1 MTQSSGT
8 SAEETV
14 KFRVTRRP
22 RLEQQRN
29 TAATPGSHAN
39 PAPAGPG
46 VALSY
51 AKPEA
56 NWFRDALRWDE
67 SPVDLSFLNA
77 GDRPAGRHGFIKVA
91 GDKLVFEDGTPA
103 RFWGTN
109 LAGPVLFSTPHENV
123 PRQARRIAQLGYN
136 LVRIH
141 QQDANWVRPN
151 IFGNDAKDTRHLDPR
166 SLAALDY
173 WIKCLED
180 EGIYIWL
187 DMHYLREIKPAD
199 GVTVGRDE
207 ISRAK
212 GIMWGFN
219 YVNPQLISLMQ
230 EFQHQY
236 LSHVNMH
243 TRVAYKD
250 DPAIVGVLIT
260 NENDLSFHFGLQF
273 LTDKKNPVHQRL
285 FEREMG
291 AFAETTGLAP
301 NQIWR
306 SWEPGPSKY
315 WLCELEHRF
324 NRTMIDQLRSDGVK
338 VPIATTN
345 LWGQNTLFS
354 LPPLTDG
361 DVIDVHTYG
370 TAEALS
376 TDPHRSANFLTWAAS
391 ARVHGKPLVMSE
403 WNVPFPEVDRFT
415 APLYVASIAALQG
428 WNAPLI
434 YNYSQ
439 VALQAPGP
447 EEEKTSHRQVVN
459 LLRSGV

>member
-1 MTQSSGT
+1 MRTGSAPISS
-8 SAEETV
+8 
-14 KFRVTRRP
+14 
-22 RLEQQRN
+22 
-29 TAATPGSHAN
+29 AT
-39 PAPAGPG
+39 
-46 VALSY
+46 
-51 AKPEA
+51 
-56 NWFRDALRWDE
+56 
-67 SPVDLSFLNA
+67 
-77 GDRPAGRHGFIKVA
+77 
-91 GDKLVFEDGTPA
+91 T
-103 RFWGTN
+103 
-109 LAGPVLFSTPHENV
+109 
-123 PRQARRIAQLGYN
+123 
-136 LVRIH
+136 
-141 QQDANWVRPN
+141 
-151 IFGNDAKDTRHLDPR
+151 AKDTRHLDPR

-187 DMHYLREIKPAD
+187 DLHYLREIKPAD

-243 TRVAYKD
+243 TQELA
-250 DPAIVGVLIT
+250 
-260 NENDLSFHFGLQF
+260 LQGRSG
-273 LTDKKNPVHQRL
+273 DRRRAHHQRKRPDFPL
-285 FEREMG
+285 RPAVLDRQEEPGPPEALRARDG
-291 AFAETTGLAP
+291 SLSQSRRGSPT

-338 VPIATTN
+338 APIATTN

-361 DVIDVHTYG
+361 DVIDVHAYG

-391 ARVHGKPLVMSE
+391 ARVHGKPLVMTE

-428 WNAPLI
+428 WNASLD
-434 YNYSQ
+434 
-439 VALQAPGP
+439 LQLFTGGAAGAGTRGG
-447 EEEKTSHRQVVN
+447 EASHRQVVN
-459 LLRSGV
+459 LL